1 MLNKRLI
8 DMLDNSKKYIK
19 LTVLINWIALI
30 SNVFS
35 IFFIGI
41 LLEKVYKNIWTM
53 SDIKLTIAII
63 VISVIIRSICNMLST
78 KTSTLAS
85 VDVKK
90 TLRSNIYEK
99 LLNMGQSY
107 HEMISTSKVVQ
118 VSVEGVEQLET
129 YFGGYLPQLFY
140 SLLAPITLFVVLSF
154 ISFKAAFVLLICVP
168 LIPLSIILVQ
178 KFAKK
183 LLNKYWG
190 TYTNMGDSFLE
201 NIQGLTTLKI
211 YQRDK
216 EKSDEMNI
224 EAEKFRKITMRVLTM
239 QLNSISVMDLIAFGG
254 AAFGTIIAVLEFRSG
269 NIGLA
274 GAFIIIMLSSEFF
287 IPLRL
292 LGSFF
297 HIAMNGMAAS
307 EKIFKILD
315 MDIREDGDYDIDD
328 IEEIEFKN
336 VDFSYD
342 KERNIIKDNSFTINK
357 GELISFVG
365 ESGSGK
371 STIAKLIMGINRGY
385 SGNIFINKLDLSDI
399 SEKSIMKNITLIKNN
414 NYIFKG
420 SIRENLSM
428 GDESISDL
436 EMVEALKKVKL
447 FDFLN
452 NLNGLNTL
460 VMEEGLNL
468 SGGQRQRLAL
478 ARGLLKGSNT
488 FIFDEATSNIDIE
501 SEKYIMDIIY
511 ELAKTKTVILISHRL
526 ANVVNS
532 DRIYVLKDGYIKEV
546 GNHNKLINNKG
557 IYEKLYTEQYNLE
570 NFSKNKGEVS
580 YA

>member
-78 KTSTLAS
+78 KTSMLAS

-90 TLRSNIYEK
+90 TLRSKIYEK

-107 HEMISTSKVVQ
+107 HEMISTSEVVQ

-216 EKSDEMNI
+216 EKSDEMDI

-239 QLNSISVMDLIAFGG
+239 
-254 AAFGTIIAVLEFRSG
+254 
-269 NIGLA
+269 
-274 GAFIIIMLSSEFF
+274 
-287 IPLRL
+287 
-292 LGSFF
+292 
-297 HIAMNGMAAS
+297 
-307 EKIFKILD
+307 
-315 MDIREDGDYDIDD
+315 
-328 IEEIEFKN
+328 
-336 VDFSYD
+336 
-342 KERNIIKDNSFTINK
+342 
-357 GELISFVG
+357 
-365 ESGSGK
+365 
-371 STIAKLIMGINRGY
+371 
-385 SGNIFINKLDLSDI
+385 
-399 SEKSIMKNITLIKNN
+399 
-414 NYIFKG
+414 
-420 SIRENLSM
+420 
-428 GDESISDL
+428 
-436 EMVEALKKVKL
+436 
-447 FDFLN
+447 
-452 NLNGLNTL
+452 
-460 VMEEGLNL
+460 
-468 SGGQRQRLAL
+468 
-478 ARGLLKGSNT
+478 
-488 FIFDEATSNIDIE
+488 
-501 SEKYIMDIIY
+501 
-511 ELAKTKTVILISHRL
+511 
-526 ANVVNS
+526 
-532 DRIYVLKDGYIKEV
+532 
-546 GNHNKLINNKG
+546 
-557 IYEKLYTEQYNLE
+557 
-570 NFSKNKGEVS
+570 
-580 YA
+580 